1 MLLSIKHLLCVSW
14 YCLFAIS
21 VFFVL
26 FVFDS
31 NLLQLILLC
40 VYIFNASL
48 NSHGNYSLLCASC
61 GSPRC
66 ESGVKYGMSFIHWII
81 NTLLFVLHGHH
92 IVISLISVLCHAVY
106 YLVIHLWVFCCCVF
120 VPFLV
125 VSGKLKCHPSP
136 IHRPDRDRKLSQPPF
151 ILLLS
156 PLHPPISTHV
166 SVVMG
171 NSDKRTLMGKNMLSL
186 GLQGKAASFHS
197 IISPLC
203 ALPNTPSYS
212 RTNYVCISNDSF
224 QIAFL

>member
-1 MLLSIKHLLCVSW
+1 MW
-14 YCLFAIS
+14 
-21 VFFVL
+21 
-26 FVFDS
+26 
-31 NLLQLILLC
+31 
-40 VYIFNASL
+40 
-48 NSHGNYSLLCASC
+48 
-61 GSPRC
+61 SPRC
-66 ESGVKYGMSFIHWII
+66 WVVGEIWHV
-81 NTLLFVLHGHH
+81 LFSLNNKH
-92 IVISLISVLCHAVY
+92 ITVCASWTSHVVSLISVLCHAVY

-136 IHRPDRDRKLSQPPF
+136 IHRPDRDRKLSQPPS

-197 IISPLC
+197 IIFPLFVHYQTPHLIHGQIMSVFQMTAFRLLSSC
-203 ALPNTPSYS
+203 TAQPSYKWIKMLGDLIYL
-212 RTNYVCISNDSF
+212 RAYP
-224 QIAFL
+224 